1 MDSALV
7 GQPFWHR
14 GQERSQAGGW
24 EETGGGA
31 QAVTNEKVSTDGEEE
46 GWGPLGSTVCGFS
59 KPWLLF
65 SPFPVAW
72 SWPLSLVTTTLL
84 REQKEL
90 DSKGDF
96 RFLAT
101 VGGGP

>member
-1 MDSALV
+1 MV

-46 GWGPLGSTVCGFS
+46 GWGPLVYRKECRDHLVGKNGEGIR
-59 KPWLLF
+59 LEAADYLR
-65 SPFPVAW
+65 
-72 SWPLSLVTTTLL
+72 PL
-84 REQKEL
+84 
-90 DSKGDF
+90 
-96 RFLAT
+96 
-101 VGGGP
+101 